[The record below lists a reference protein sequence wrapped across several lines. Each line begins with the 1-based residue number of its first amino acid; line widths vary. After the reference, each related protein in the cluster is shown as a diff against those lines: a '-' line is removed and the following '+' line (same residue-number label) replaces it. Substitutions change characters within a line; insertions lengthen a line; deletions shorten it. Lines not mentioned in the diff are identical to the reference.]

1 MTPARTKIKQVEK
14 LLSDILDHGLTPE
27 RNEQLE
33 YLLNHDP
40 ETCEIYLNLI
50 TTDAHLHRYFG
61 GRIPN
66 IPGLPQAIAGTMI
79 PITRRTWSWRHLAAL
94 IILTFGL
101 ILGFGLAGWLR
112 QHTDKPI
119 YVATLRN
126 SIDAHWLTSGDR
138 LAMGTP
144 LKQGRLVLTQGL
156 AEIELFDGTALILE
170 GPTRMELLTTNSV
183 RLHQGLLLATVPPL
197 AQGFKVTTPV
207 ADVVDLGTRMGVHV
221 DKRGTTRARV
231 FTGEIEITPK
241 DVTSQSRRLCQEQAA
256 IVTPGTMVVQTID
269 PKTLRFPEPAR
280 IYNPGI
286 AGDFERKDSIEV
298 QGVPAKPGYW
308 SGDLCDIV
316 PAEQGITPYQ
326 GKGMLRFLGTS
337 APKDRPRYVTG
348 ASQQWQIVDLRD
360 LHTEVRAGYAS
371 VEASIYFNRIALI
384 QRDKDVQQGIAIHAF
399 KGKPE
404 ETRKL
409 WPHRSSHRIRCLE
422 SEVRTDNDPET
433 WERVELHFHIPPE
446 TDFLVVEIRTALEV
460 SENHPIDQFE
470 GHYAD
475 HLTLNLRVGPTPS
488 QSD

>member
-1 MTPARTKIKQVEK
+1 MKPAKTKSKQVEK

-27 RNEQLE
+27 RNEQLK

-40 ETCEIYLNLI
+40 ETCELYLNLI
-50 TTDAHLHRYFG
+50 TTDAHLHRQFG

-66 IPGLPQAIAGTMI
+66 IPGLPQATTATTPTI
-79 PITRRTWSWRHLAAL
+79 RRTWSGRHLAAI
-94 IILTFGL
+94 IILAFGL
-101 ILGFGLAGWLR
+101 MLGFGLAGWLR

-126 SIDAHWLTSGDR
+126 SIDAHWSTSGGH

-144 LKQGRLVLTQGL
+144 LKQGRLVLTRGL
-156 AEIELFDGTALILE
+156 AEIELFDGTSLILE
-170 GPTRMELLTTNSV
+170 GPTRIELLTTNSV
-183 RLHQGLLLATVPPL
+183 RLNQGLLLATVPAQ

-207 ADVVDLGTRMGVHV
+207 ADVVDLGTCMGVQV
-221 DKRGTTRARV
+221 DNRGTTWTRV
-231 FTGEIEITPK
+231 FTGEIEISPK
-241 DVTSQSRRLCQEQAA
+241 DLTAQSHRLGQPEAA
-256 IVTPGTMVVQTID
+256 VVTPGTMVVQTVD
-269 PKTLRFPEPAR
+269 PKTLQFPEPAR
-280 IYNPGI
+280 ITNPGV
-286 AGDFERKDSIEV
+286 AGDFEKRDVIEV
-298 QGVPAKPGYW
+298 QGVPARPGYW

-348 ASQQWQIVDLRD
+348 ASQQWQIIDLRD
-360 LHTEVRAGYAS
+360 LRTEVRAGYAS

-404 ETRKL
+404 ETCKL

-433 WERVELHFHIPPE
+433 WERVDLNFHIPTE

-460 SENHPIDQFE
+460 SENHAIEQFE

-475 HLTLNLRVGPTPS
+475 HLTLNLRVGPTPARPE
-488 QSD
+488 